1 MSPAFCF
8 FAMLPIASAL
18 NAERRRMSSK
28 RPPPAWH
35 AALMLEGITEADVSR
50 CNHGGAGL
58 ELVLFSVGSLG
69 QRRW

>member
-1 MSPAFCF
+1 
-8 FAMLPIASAL
+8 MLPIASAL
-18 NAERRRMSSK
+18 YAKRRLVSSQ
-28 RPPPAWH
+28 RPPSAWH

-58 ELVLFSVGSLG
+58 ELVLLHLRSLV